1 MSTANDTICAVA
13 TPPGRGGVG
22 VIRLS
27 GPDSRRIAGK
37 LCGDLPPARQA
48 ALRTFRDGQG
58 DTLDSGLVL
67 VFPGPGS
74 FTGEDV
80 VELQGHGS
88 PVVLEMIVAA
98 CVDFG
103 ARRAGAGEF
112 SQRAFLNDRM
122 DLAQAEAVADLIAAA
137 TDTAARAAHR
147 SLEGAFSKE
156 VDALAEALVELRIW
170 VEAALD
176 FPDEEID
183 FLAEGQ
189 VAGRVAELRA
199 RQEALFERAGTGRL
213 LTSGVR
219 IAIVGRPNA
228 GKSSLLNALS
238 RHDAAIVTEVPGTT
252 RDVLRENITI
262 AGLPVT
268 LADTAGIRDT
278 VDRVESEGVR
288 RAEREMHG
296 ADLVF
301 WVVDATE
308 SEAHP
313 LPGLP
318 ENLPVI
324 RIDNKIDLVDETASR
339 DGRHVRLSAASG
351 DGLDLLEELVIA
363 ELGLSESAGGEY
375 SARQRH
381 VDAIG
386 HAGEYIRRGQA
397 ELAASGSG
405 ELLAEELRLAAETL
419 GEVTGRMTSDELLGR
434 IFSSFCIGK

>member
-1 MSTANDTICAVA
+1 MNHSHDTIVAIA

-27 GPDSRRIAGK
+27 GPDSTAIAEK
-37 LCGDLPPARQA
+37 LCGPLPSPRTA
-48 ALRTFRDGQG
+48 ALRSFRDPEGA
-58 DTLDSGLVL
+58 TLDSGLVI
-67 VFPGPGS
+67 VFPGPRS

-88 PVVLEMIVAA
+88 PVVLEMILAA

-103 ARRAGAGEF
+103 ARRAGPGEF

-156 VDALAEALVELRIW
+156 VDGLAEALVALRVW

-183 FLAEGQ
+183 FLADGQ
-189 VAGRVAELRA
+189 VAERVAGLRA
-199 RQEALFERAGTGRL
+199 RQEALLERAGTGRL

-252 RDVLRENITI
+252 RDVLRETITI

-268 LADTAGIRDT
+268 LADTAGIRET
-278 VDRVESEGVR
+278 ADRVESEGVR
-288 RAEREMHG
+288 RAEREMHA
-296 ADLVF
+296 ADLIF
-301 WVVDATE
+301 WVVDATDP
-308 SEAHP
+308 EAHP

-318 ENLPVI
+318 QSVPLI
-324 RIDNKIDLVDETASR
+324 RIDNKIDLSGESPSR
-339 DGRHVRLSAASG
+339 EGRHVRVSAVTGA
-351 DGLDLLEELVIA
+351 GLDLLEQVVTE
-363 ELGLSESAGGEY
+363 ELGLNESGGGEY

-381 VDAIG
+381 VDAIAL
-386 HAGEYIRRGQA
+386 AGEHIRRGQA
-397 ELAASGSG
+397 ELDASGSG
-405 ELLAEELRLAAETL
+405 ELLAEELRLAADAL
-419 GEVTGRMTSDELLGR
+419 GEITGRMTSDELLGR

>member
-1 MSTANDTICAVA
+1 MSESLDTIVAVA

-27 GPDSRRIAGK
+27 GPDSRVIAER
-37 LCGDLPPARQA
+37 LCGRLPPERKAGLRQ
-48 ALRTFRDGQG
+48 FRDPEGE
-58 DTLDSGLVL
+58 TLDSGLVL
-67 VFPGPGS
+67 VFPGPAS

-122 DLAQAEAVADLIAAA
+122 DLAQAEAVADLIAA
-137 TDTAARAAHR
+137 TTETAARAAHR

-156 VDALAEALVELRIW
+156 VDELAESLVELRVW

-183 FLAEGQ
+183 FLADGQ
-189 VAGRVAELRA
+189 VAGRVAALRA
-199 RQEALFERAGTGRL
+199 RQEALLESAGTGRL

-252 RDVLRENITI
+252 RDVLRETITI

-268 LADTAGIRDT
+268 LADTAGIRET
-278 VDRVESEGVR
+278 ADRIESEGVR
-288 RAEREMHG
+288 RAEREMKS
-296 ADLVF
+296 ADLIF

-308 SEAHP
+308 AAAHA

-318 ENLPVI
+318 ENVPLI
-324 RIDNKIDLVDETASR
+324 RIDNKIDLSGHAPTRS
-339 DGRHVRLSAASG
+339 GRHVRVSAKTGEGLHLLEQVVMEAL
-351 DGLDLLEELVIA
+351 GLDDA
-363 ELGLSESAGGEY
+363 GGGEY

-381 VDAIG
+381 VDAIER
-386 HAGEYIRRGQA
+386 AGAHIRRGQA
-397 ELAASGSG
+397 ELESSASG
-405 ELLAEELRLAAETL
+405 ELLAEELRLAADAL
-419 GEVTGRMTSDELLGR
+419 GEITGRMTSDELLGR